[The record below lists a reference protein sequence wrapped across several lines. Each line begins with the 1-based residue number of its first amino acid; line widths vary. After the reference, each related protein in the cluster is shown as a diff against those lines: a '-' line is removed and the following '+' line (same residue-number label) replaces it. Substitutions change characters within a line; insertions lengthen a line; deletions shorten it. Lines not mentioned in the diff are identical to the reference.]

1 MRTKKLI
8 QKISDF
14 LNLTDFTFN
23 KKKRALKELL
33 KKLEGKKPQL
43 LVVLAQELP
52 PQEREPLSEELELLS
67 LHIKK
72 AKNKL
77 ELL

>member
-33 KKLEGKKPQL
+33 KKLEGKKEEL